1 MCRTLALARQVNT
14 LSTKVLSDHSV
25 SSNGAFFRER
35 RFSRHVLLLVLLSS
49 ASLASCST
57 PLRVYVFFP
66 NNHIRLASFRGP
78 HSANSMALT
87 TFHNTPGQS
96 FAFISKKD
104 LNLRRFLHNGIALPL
119 SYLRT
124 YQEVLSQLLHTLL
137 DTEYNTPNVFCL
149 ASYSTTLQVSPYRFN
164 SCAATLPLLA
174 TQTL

>member
-1 MCRTLALARQVNT
+1 MCRTQSLARTVNT
-14 LSTKVLSDHSV
+14 LSTKRLSAILV
-25 SSNGAFFRER
+25 YSNGAFFRER

-124 YQEVLSQLLHTLL
+124 HLDVLPQLLHALL
-137 DTEYNTPNVFCL
+137 DAKYNTPTVFCL
-149 ASYSTTLQVSPYRFN
+149 ASY
-164 SCAATLPLLA
+164 
-174 TQTL
+174 